1 MVKKLPLKLIR
12 RTLKEYVKGEITQES
27 IIYVR
32 DVLDNVLCQLGE
44 DSIKELD
51 KSNRLRQIQGL
62 PKLKRYP
69 VSVFIKLSD
78 ELFNQP
84 PDFKF
89 GEAGQYNN
97 ETVCSEANEV
107 V

>member
-32 DVLDNVLCQLGE
+32 DILDNVLCQLGE

-84 PDFKF
+84 PDFND
-89 GEAGQYNN
+89 GDTGHYNS
-97 ETVCSEANEV
+97 ETVFSEANEV